1 MSKDKAGKKD
11 KLKHLDL
18 FDMMLKQ
25 SQVFRDMV
33 EHFQSAWAPHAP
45 SVVVEA
51 SVATSRPT
59 REGASAGKAAPVAKP
74 VGKAVAKKTSAK
86 KTTAKKAAAAST
98 RPAPAAVRK
107 SPRKSAGKAAATP
120 GKPRPVTSRKAA
132 GKPVAASRVAKK
144 K

>member
-59 REGASAGKAAPVAKP
+59 GERASAGKAAPVAKP
-74 VGKAVAKKTSAK
+74 AGKTAARKTTAR
-86 KTTAKKAAAAST
+86 KTTAKKAAVAST
-98 RPAPAAVRK
+98 KPAPAAVRK

>member
-33 EHFQSAWAPHAP
+33 EHFQSAWVPQAP
-45 SVVVEA
+45 SVVIEA
-51 SVATSRPT
+51 SVGT
-59 REGASAGKAAPVAKP
+59 RKAAKKPDKPANAAPVATP
-74 VGKAVAKKTSAK
+74 AKKSATRK
-86 KTTAKKAAAAST
+86 SAASTKPAAAAVKPTS
-98 RPAPAAVRK
+98 RK
-107 SPRKSAGKAAATP
+107 SPGKAKAKAKAASGQSTPVTPRKSAGKAAA
-120 GKPRPVTSRKAA
+120 SR
-132 GKPVAASRVAKK
+132 RVVKK